1 MAKAAHAKK
10 WSAAESSQTRRKM
23 ATLLGE
29 PFADVS
35 NLPHPLPAH
44 DLPLPVQRP
53 RVQRLRD
60 ASETANDVTLVV
72 YGWHNVQPGTLS
84 WAFPNV
90 RAALGAAHTMKNAV
104 QWAIVRGESFRD
116 LEIARSLGNILV
128 ERSG

>member
-1 MAKAAHAKK
+1 MAKAAHARK

-29 PFADVS
+29 PFAEVS
-35 NLPHPLPAH
+35 SLPHPLPAH

-53 RVQRLRD
+53 RVQLRD
-60 ASETANDVTLVV
+60 ASEAGADVTLVV

-90 RAALGAAHTMKNAV
+90 RAALGAAHTMKNAI
-104 QWAIVRGESFRD
+104 QWAIVRGESAFD
-116 LEIARSLGNILV
+116 LEAARTTGNILV